1 MATSAKHYYY
11 HLNIYTISS
20 LIMNLGPSEKMGY
33 LETFYPNK
41 KSLSMGTI
49 NEASSV
55 CLRPVLILIKIV
67 SLIRGMVPALSS
79 HNGHITRIIFKF
91 FDSDNAMSSF
101 NDHSQKI
108 SPPM

>member
-1 MATSAKHYYY
+1 MYYCRGTQLHTEGRRRIVATSAKHHYY

-79 HNGHITRIIFKF
+79 HNGY
-91 FDSDNAMSSF
+91 
-101 NDHSQKI
+101 NDIPHYNSAI
-108 SPPM
+108 

>member
-1 MATSAKHYYY
+1 MIVATSAKHYYY

-41 KSLSMGTI
+41 KSPSMGTI

-55 CLRPVLILIKIV
+55 CLRPVLILR
-67 SLIRGMVPALSS
+67 L
-79 HNGHITRIIFKF
+79 
-91 FDSDNAMSSF
+91 
-101 NDHSQKI
+101 
-108 SPPM
+108 